1 MKASSLLVLLGAVL
15 LGLFAVLI
23 AVRFLGQ
30 PAETEQAQAPVA
42 TAVVAVKDIPFGDP
56 VTADLLQ
63 EVPWPAEL
71 PRGAFTRI
79 EDAVGP
85 GERLAMRPIAANE
98 IITTAAVSGE
108 QARLS
113 TSPLLGPDMRAVAVP
128 LGEAG
133 GAGGF
138 IAPGDRVDVFV
149 TRDLGDNFR
158 IADQLMQD
166 VRVLAVG
173 QIADTTRAEPEVVS
187 TATLEV
193 TPVQA
198 QKLSLAQ
205 EVGRITL
212 ALRSV
217 ADDSRM
223 VIPTIRMIDLHDGG
237 GRNFQPPP
245 RRDQQAAP
253 QAAAAEGR
261 APAQSGPPRPAGPTM
276 TVVRGTESAAMGV
289 PR

>member
-1 MKASSLLVLLGAVL
+1 MRTSSLLVLAGAVL
-15 LGLFAVLI
+15 LGIFAVVL
-23 AVRFLGQ
+23 AFRFLGQ
-30 PAETEQAQAPVA
+30 PSETQEAAAPTV
-42 TAVVAVKDIPFGDP
+42 TAVVATRDIAFGDP
-56 VTADLLQ
+56 VTADVLQ
-63 EVPWPAEL
+63 EIPWPAEL
-71 PRGAFTRI
+71 PRGAYTSTI
-79 EDAVGP
+79 EAVGP
-85 GERLAMRPIAANE
+85 GDRLAMRAISANE
-98 IITTAAVSGE
+98 VVTSANISGE

-128 LGEAG
+128 LTEAT

-138 IAPGDRVDVFV
+138 IAPGDKVDVFV

-173 QIADTTRAEPEVVS
+173 QVADTTRAEPEIVR

-198 QKLSLAQ
+198 QKISLAQ
-205 EVGRITL
+205 KVGDITL

-217 ADDSRM
+217 ADESRM
-223 VIPTIRMIDLHDGG
+223 VIPTIRMTDLHDGG
-237 GRNFQPPP
+237 GRNYQPPP
-245 RRDQQAAP
+245 RRDASPPAPPPAQAA
-253 QAAAAEGR
+253 QA
-261 APAQSGPPRPAGPTM
+261 GPPRPAGPSM
-276 TVVRGTESAAMGV
+276 TVVRGTETASMGV